1 MLKTFLNRYLKKEV
15 FMSIPPRFDEGIR
28 KYKAY
33 ILKKKAFIWPQIVS

>member
-1 MLKTFLNRYLKKEV
+1 
-15 FMSIPPRFDEGIR
+15 MSIPPKFDEGIR

>member
-1 MLKTFLNRYLKKEV
+1 MLKTFLNRYLKEKV

-33 ILKKKAFIWPQIVS
+33 ILKKAFIWPQIVS